1 VSSFIDSDVI
11 MPLLVELISETGL
24 NVESVLSLRRDCFN
38 EAHPLTGLPF
48 LEYEKPRSGGEKEL
62 HVALFDE
69 NHRLSLGLK
78 QRQSRIIANSIAAIQ
93 KLTEPLAKQA
103 STEVAK
109 YLFIFQP
116 RGRTSTGG
124 VGEVKRLTLSIAESW
139 TERIRKR
146 HDLRADNGDALRFN
160 LSRFRPTK
168 ITEMVAQGFDFF
180 DIMAVAGHAS
190 VITTLSYIDRLKWAN
205 DFHHKIE
212 RALTSIRR
220 NKQEYER
227 KPLPVAITRNATPGN
242 FIFKAP
248 VCHCKNPY
256 DPPEAVRRS
265 GSYHEGEA
273 CTYFNMCLSC
283 DNVLVTEMNLPRVV
297 SYRSDIELA
306 LTNVSDIPRQGE
318 LYKKT
323 KMILDEILAPG
334 ILFSKEAIDWA
345 TQLAQVASFEVL
357 DSFISRAEET

>member
-1 VSSFIDSDVI
+1 